1 MYMPRPTCL
10 MLALAGALA
19 LQAHTA
25 MASDAFTGLGFLG
38 TGNVSDAFGVSA
50 AGSVVV
56 GQSNTTSGG
65 NYQAFRWTHSGG
77 MVSLGFLGTGDSSSA
92 LGVSADGSVVVGQSN
107 TTSGGNDEAFRWT
120 QSGGMVGLGF
130 LGTGDYSSANGV
142 SADGSVVVGYS
153 YTTSGGNDE
162 AFRWT
167 QSGGMVGLGFLG
179 TGNYSHAYG
188 VSGDGSVVVGYSNTT
203 SGGNDEAFRWTQ
215 SGGMVGLGFLG
226 TGNYSAAIGVSAD
239 GNVVVGTANTASV
252 GGSYEAFRWTQSGGM
267 VGLGFLGTGNFSDA
281 LGVSAYGNVVVGYS
295 YTTSGGSN
303 REAFRWTQSTG
314 MQSVTAWLAAAGVTL
329 PSGWSLTQAQATN
342 ADGSVV
348 VGQGT
353 DPAGQSEA
361 YLARVSSMGSGIIN
375 EAVFNQNVAATGG
388 AVSMAG
394 VDLPGLTLYGVHHRT
409 LLDNGLNTRALGNG
423 YGIWATADS
432 GHYDSSNSGVL
443 LGEVG
448 VYRNIDAKGR
458 IGLGVGKTSIRQSLS
473 QGGNARYNGQYVLA
487 ELDQQFLPHLQ
498 ASVLGYYG
506 HFDTQVMRDYRTF
519 TGISSSAGDTQT
531 DSAAVRVRLDLLHIA
546 SFDGTTLTPY
556 AAWTWTQATV
566 GAYTES
572 GGIFPVAYDRNQST
586 ENVFRMGAET
596 ATPLSG
602 AAQLVL
608 NAQAVHRVER
618 NTAGVTGQVL
628 GLGAFAAPGQSIKQ
642 NWVRVMADIDHPVGA
657 TGLISVGV
665 NAGTEGGDPSYGGT
679 ISYRMAF

>member
-1 MYMPRPTCL
+1 MSRLMLGARSTFAEPSCPPILTVKRTPMYMPRPTCL

-107 TTSGGNDEAFRWT
+107 TTSGGND
-120 QSGGMVGLGF
+120 
-130 LGTGDYSSANGV
+130 
-142 SADGSVVVGYS
+142 
-153 YTTSGGNDE
+153 
-162 AFRWT
+162 
-167 QSGGMVGLGFLG
+167 
-179 TGNYSHAYG
+179 
-188 VSGDGSVVVGYSNTT
+188 
-203 SGGNDEAFRWTQ
+203 
-215 SGGMVGLGFLG
+215 
-226 TGNYSAAIGVSAD
+226 
-239 GNVVVGTANTASV
+239 
-252 GGSYEAFRWTQSGGM
+252 EAFRWTQSGGM